1 MRKTKLRERERE
13 ENVELGWDRKTLN
26 PQIERE
32 RVKKREESGKRR
44 LCVCVNVHVA
54 FKNLRVTLTIF
65 F

>member
-32 RVKKREESGKRR
+32 RVKKREERVGRED
-44 LCVCVNVHVA
+44 CVCVCKCA
-54 FKNLRVTLTIF
+54 RGF
-65 F
+65 